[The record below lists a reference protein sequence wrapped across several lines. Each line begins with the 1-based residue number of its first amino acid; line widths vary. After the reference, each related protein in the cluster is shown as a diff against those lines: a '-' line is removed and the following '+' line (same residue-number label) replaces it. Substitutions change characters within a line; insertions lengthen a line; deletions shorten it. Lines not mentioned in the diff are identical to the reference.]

1 MNRKKWI
8 NRLLKLLF
16 ILAMAP
22 PTFGKISQNEEFLNS
37 FTGLGYPV
45 YLSYILAVAYILG
58 FIAILLPK
66 TKLIK
71 EWAYAGF
78 TFSLTGAFASHQLAG
93 EPILKATWAL
103 ITLGLMLGAYFLE
116 KQVQNSRE

>member
-8 NRLLKLLF
+8 NRSLKLLF

-22 PTFGKISQNEEFLNS
+22 PTFGKISQNEQFLNS
-37 FTGLGYPV
+37 FTCLGYPV

-58 FIAILLPK
+58 FITVLLPK

-71 EWAYAGF
+71 EWVYAGF
-78 TFSLTGAFASHQLAG
+78 TFSLTGAFASHLLAG
-93 EPILKATWAL
+93 EPIVQATWAL
-103 ITLGLMLGAYFLE
+103 FTLALLMGAYFSEEGKKLSI
-116 KQVQNSRE
+116 K